1 MDIQPGQVYFDLGPI
16 PFGRVDEFG
25 VDWAIET
32 FDGWGATSST
42 RQTVQKTRQAGGW
55 SGDGFP
61 KPRHLSSSGKFYAPT
76 PEAAALALDRLNDA
90 VSIYDTSLVVYEPG
104 MTRSLSVHRVDDVLH
119 GWVMPTVASW
129 AFGLMADDPRKMGDE
144 LTASTGLPSSS
155 GGLLLPTA
163 LPFSIDAVTNSGQVS
178 LENIGNESGPVVLR
192 ISGPCTGPVI
202 THVGSGLAL
211 VFASSLVLGAGEW
224 LTVDME
230 ARSVMA
236 NDQASRSGYVIS
248 RGWSNFTPGE
258 NTWAFTA
265 ASYNS
270 GAQLTVSATPAW
282 K

>member
-1 MDIQPGQVYFDLGPI
+1 MDIQPGQVYFDLGSI

-25 VDWAIET
+25 VDWSVEK
-32 FDGWGATSST
+32 FDGWGATAST
-42 RQTVQKTRQAGGW
+42 RETVQKTRQAGGW
-55 SGDGFP
+55 SGDGFST
-61 KPRHLSSSGKFYAPT
+61 PRHMSTSGKFYAPT

-90 VSIYDTSLVVYEPG
+90 ASIYDTDLVMYEPG
-104 MTRSLSVHRVDDVLH
+104 LTRSLMVHRTDDVLH
-119 GWVMPTVASW
+119 SWEMPTVATW
-129 AFGLMADDPRKMGDE
+129 ALGLVADDPRKMGDE

-155 GGLLLPTA
+155 GGLVVPFA
-163 LPFSIDAVTNSGQVS
+163 VPFSVDAVTNSGQVS

-192 ISGPCTGPVI
+192 IDGPCTGPVI

-236 NDQASRSGYVIS
+236 NDQASRNGYVIS
-248 RGWSNFTPGE
+248 RGWSNFTPGQ

-265 ASYNS
+265 AAYSPD
-270 GAQLTVSATPAW
+270 ARLTVTATPSW